1 MSKTIRLGA
10 LLLGLAL
17 ALAACGS
24 TASANSKSTKSE
36 PPFNV
41 LVVGDLSNGAGPA
54 NEGFVQGMQAA
65 ALYLNKSGGITN
77 HNIQFS
83 IHDTGGDPTTSVTL
97 VTQELQSQPKNGGT
111 WNFIESGA
119 SSDEQ
124 LSELPTVTKYKVPG
138 IGVESSVQ
146 LGNPTVFPYHWIL
159 GVNIAASDQLIAKYL
174 KAQGY
179 QKIGFFYEDN
189 AIGQSSEQS
198 IGAALKSQGLSEVQ
212 VSYPATAIDVTP
224 EMQQMQAQHP
234 DAVVATAQSGPW
246 IGYVLKART
255 ELGFNVPFVG
265 DASFSGADA
274 YTIAGPS
281 NLNGVKYYT
290 WNIDIARP
298 VSEQTAPEKTF
309 FKYLNEIAG
318 TSLQEPLHQ
327 YAAGWDS
334 MMFMNLAA
342 KQAGSL
348 DPDKIK
354 DALDHLKI
362 PKTDSPL
369 ITSPTG
375 WGWTP
380 TPVTGHLSKPG
391 PGAFVVSPIGPL
403 TDGQITV
410 NVNDLY
416 PKLNN

>member
-1 MSKTIRLGA
+1 MWKSIRAGA
-10 LLLGLAL
+10 LLLSLVL
-17 ALAACGS
+17 VLAACGS
-24 TASANSKSTKSE
+24 SASSGAAKKV
-36 PPFNV
+36 PFNV

-54 NEGFVQGMQAA
+54 NQGFVQGMQAA
-65 ALYLNKSGGITN
+65 ALYLNKSGGITG
-77 HNIQFS
+77 HHIDFS
-83 IHDTGGDPTTSVTL
+83 IHDTGGDPTQSVTL
-97 VTQELQSQPKNGGT
+97 AQQQLQSTPSGGGT

-119 SSDEQ
+119 TSDEQ
-124 LSELPTVTKYKVPG
+124 LSELPTVTKYKVNG

-146 LGNPTVFPYHWIL
+146 LGNPSVFPYHYIL
-159 GVNIAASDQLIAKYL
+159 GVNIAASDKLIAQYM

-179 QKIGFFYEDN
+179 HKIGVFYEDN
-189 AIGQSSEQS
+189 AIGQSTEE
-198 IGAALKSQGLSEVQ
+198 AVRPALKAEGLSEVK

-224 EMQQMQAQHP
+224 QMQQMQADKP
-234 DAVVATAQSGPW
+234 DAVIATAQSGPW

-290 WNIDIARP
+290 WNIDIYRP
-298 VSEQTAPEKTF
+298 PSEQTPQQKTF
-309 FKYLNEIAG
+309 FKYLNQIAG
-318 TSLQEPLHQ
+318 TSLSQPLHQ

-334 MMFMNLAA
+334 IMFMNLAA

-348 DPDKIK
+348 DSDKLK
-354 DALDHLKI
+354 DALNHLKI
-362 PKTDSPL
+362 PKTNSPL

-391 PGAFVVSPIGPL
+391 PGAFVISPIGPL
-403 TDGQITV
+403 TNGQIK
-410 NVNDLY
+410 VNDSDVY
-416 PKLNN
+416 PKLK

>member
-1 MSKTIRLGA
+1 MSKIIRSGA

-17 ALAACGS
+17 LLAACGS
-24 TASANSKSTKSE
+24 GGAGSGSSKV
-36 PPFNV
+36 PFNV

-65 ALYLNKSGGITN
+65 GRYLNESGGITG
-77 HNIQFS
+77 HHIDFS
-83 IHDTGGDPTTSVTL
+83 IHDTGGDPTQSVTL
-97 VTQELQSQPKNGGT
+97 AQQQLQATPSGGGT
-111 WNFIESGA
+111 WNFIQSGA
-119 SSDEQ
+119 TSDEQ

-138 IGVESSVQ
+138 IAVESSVQ
-146 LGNPTVFPYHWIL
+146 LGNPSVFPYHWIL
-159 GVNIAASDQLIAKYL
+159 GVNIAASDKLIAQYM

-179 QKIGFFYEDN
+179 HKVGFFYQNN
-189 AIGQSSEQS
+189 AIGQSSETAVAQS
-198 IGAALKSQGLSEVQ
+198 LKDEGLTEVK

-224 EMQQMQAQHP
+224 QMQQMQAAKP
-234 DAVVATAQSGPW
+234 DAVIATAQSGPW

-274 YTIAGPS
+274 YTIAGAA

-290 WNIDIARP
+290 WNIDVYRP
-298 VSEQTAPEKTF
+298 ASEQTPQQKTF
-309 FKYLNEIAG
+309 FKYLAKTAG
-318 TSLQEPLHQ
+318 KTLSQPLHQ

-334 MMFMNLAA
+334 IMFMNMAA
-342 KQAGSL
+342 KQTGSL

-354 DALDHLKI
+354 NALDHLNI
-362 PKTDSPL
+362 PKKDSPL

-380 TPVTGHLSKPG
+380 TAVTGHLSKPG
-391 PGAFVVSPIGPL
+391 PEAFVISPIGPL
-403 TDGQITV
+403 TNGQIKV
-410 NVNDLY
+410 NLSGLY
-416 PKLNN
+416 PKVN